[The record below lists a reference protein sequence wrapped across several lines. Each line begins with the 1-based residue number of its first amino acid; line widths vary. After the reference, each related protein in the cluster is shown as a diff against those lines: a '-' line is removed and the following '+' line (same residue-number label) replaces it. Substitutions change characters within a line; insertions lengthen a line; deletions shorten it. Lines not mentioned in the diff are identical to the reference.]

1 MVKIL
6 FLPGIEMNGI
16 SSNGKTR
23 NFEKTHPG
31 CLGRM
36 VNLFE
41 LNIGVSADRLLTDK
55 PHGDGAHSFYLKV
68 LICYII
74 SLLKSSVL
82 MHVIYILRDHSIC
95 LK

>member
-1 MVKIL
+1 
-6 FLPGIEMNGI
+6 MNGT
-16 SSNGKTR
+16 SNNGKSR

-55 PHGDGAHSFYLKV
+55 PHRDGVHSFYFNFCC
-68 LICYII
+68 ITII
-74 SLLKSSVL
+74 SLMNSLL
-82 MHVIYILRDHSIC
+82 LAP
-95 LK
+95 